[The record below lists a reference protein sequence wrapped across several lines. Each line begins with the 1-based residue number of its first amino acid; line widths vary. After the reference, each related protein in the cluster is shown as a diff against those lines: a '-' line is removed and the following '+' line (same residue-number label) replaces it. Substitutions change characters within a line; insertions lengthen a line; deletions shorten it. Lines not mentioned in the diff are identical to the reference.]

1 MAASPGDCDM
11 EKGRDSPAS
20 PQPSCDLSS
29 CLETAC
35 SEQRR
40 WTRNLYQIITILVG
54 SDFSWIFHLSGEV
67 TTWLVFVVSSYRC
80 SLLTTVVTMALRCRH
95 FWLIVLPVL
104 PSFHILEPQ
113 STPTYDTII
122 YCMYIYI
129 YYMVRLNM
137 WYTGIPQTCFFPIGK
152 IMINQLDLRVP
163 YFKTNPSMY
172 TNVYAFFRMY
182 IYIYNVYTLWCF
194 SSSDRHSMHS
204 N

>member
-1 MAASPGDCDM
+1 MEQLLILSLTALAFSSSSCSVSILAMAASPGDCDM

-54 SDFSWIFHLSGEV
+54 SDFSWIFHLSGRGYYMISV
-67 TTWLVFVVSSYRC
+67 CDRC

-113 STPTYDTII
+113 STPTYDTIMH
-122 YCMYIYI
+122 CMYIDIYI
-129 YYMVRLNM
+129 LYGFV
-137 WYTGIPQTCFFPIGK
+137 WTCGIPVYPKHVFF
-152 IMINQLDLRVP
+152 Q
-163 YFKTNPSMY
+163 
-172 TNVYAFFRMY
+172 
-182 IYIYNVYTLWCF
+182 
-194 SSSDRHSMHS
+194 
-204 N
+204 